1 MAIWLT
7 NHALTEGIKRID
19 SGYRVVA
26 GRVLVDG
33 SPFRFTMGKDAHET
47 EAQAVKAAEA
57 ARRAKIE
64 SLQRQIKR
72 LEGMWFK

>member
-19 SGYRVVA
+19 SGYRVAA

-47 EAQAVKAAEA
+47 EAEAVKAAEA
-57 ARRAKIE
+57 GRRAKIE
-64 SLQRQIKR
+64 SLRRQVKR
-72 LEGMWFK
+72 LLRMRFK